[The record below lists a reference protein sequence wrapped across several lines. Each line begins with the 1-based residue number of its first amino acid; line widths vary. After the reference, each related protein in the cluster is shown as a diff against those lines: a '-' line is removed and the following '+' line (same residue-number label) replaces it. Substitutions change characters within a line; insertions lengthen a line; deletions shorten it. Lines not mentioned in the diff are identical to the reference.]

1 MTAATKKH
9 RNWLWF
15 LMLPVGF
22 FLLGYSGAMEYL
34 GKQATIFFKLYAEA
48 ELQKLN
54 AVDNVNSSGEHE
66 YVVAM
71 ENHVSNVQGS
81 EMLMAH
87 AGITD
92 IRDTDF
98 GGWYVISVDPNSLDL
113 LSTLRGA
120 PQVRFLFANRG
131 VWICH

>member
-1 MTAATKKH
+1 M
-9 RNWLWF
+9 
-15 LMLPVGF
+15 
-22 FLLGYSGAMEYL
+22 LGYSGAMEYL

-54 AVDNVNSSGEHE
+54 AVDNVNSNGEHE

-71 ENHVSNVQGS
+71 ENDISNERGR
-81 EMLMAH
+81 EMLLAH

-98 GGWYVISVDPNSLDL
+98 GGWYVISVDPESLEL
-113 LSTLRGA
+113 ISTLRDA
-120 PQVRFLFANRG
+120 AQVRFLFANRG